1 MPCTPAKARHL
12 LEGGKSKVVNLNPFT
27 IKLTFECENR
37 VQEVSLGIDS
47 GYKHIGFSA
56 ITKTKE
62 VVSGEV
68 SLDNKTSEKLTK
80 RKMYRKH
87 RRYRLR
93 YKEPRFSNRKTPKGW
108 LSPSIQRRFDTHINV
123 IKRLKELIPVKSMI
137 VEIGEFDIQKLMNP
151 EISGKEYQQGDL
163 YGYNNLKAFLFH
175 REHGRCQLC
184 GKKIVKGEKAH
195 LHHIKHRSETGTNRP
210 SNMAL
215 LHEDCHDKLHKK
227 GLYKKLRASKQ
238 YKAETFMSIV
248 ADKFKEI
255 LNCDV
260 TYGYKTATKRSVL
273 GVEKSHVNDAFVIS
287 GGTSQ
292 KRCLPY
298 KIWQKRI
305 NNRVLQTNRKGFA
318 PSIRKKRHKLQN
330 RDFIWIGAR
339 KCLCGGVTSRG
350 AQIYYSDGIENKI
363 VYYKKVIK
371 LYSTG
376 SMTWIN

>member
-1 MPCTPAKARHL
+1 MNMQTLQPKFKNVPTDASLVCSSTSTPLNRNESASVVSKVLSCNNPEVGLRKQTSGPKAIVFVLSVTGSPLMPCTPAKARHL

-184 GKKIVKGEKAH
+184 GKKIVKGEKAQDR
-195 LHHIKHRSETGTNRP
+195 K
-210 SNMAL
+210 
-215 LHEDCHDKLHKK
+215 
-227 GLYKKLRASKQ
+227 
-238 YKAETFMSIV
+238 
-248 ADKFKEI
+248 
-255 LNCDV
+255 
-260 TYGYKTATKRSVL
+260 SV
-273 GVEKSHVNDAFVIS
+273 V
-287 GGTSQ
+287 
-292 KRCLPY
+292 
-298 KIWQKRI
+298 
-305 NNRVLQTNRKGFA
+305 
-318 PSIRKKRHKLQN
+318 
-330 RDFIWIGAR
+330 
-339 KCLCGGVTSRG
+339 
-350 AQIYYSDGIENKI
+350 
-363 VYYKKVIK
+363 
-371 LYSTG
+371 
-376 SMTWIN
+376 